1 MVVSHHKENNMSVT
15 ERIEEIR
22 RELAF
27 CERNGSI
34 GHDLAIVLRE
44 ELEFLVH
51 SKHIA

>member
-1 MVVSHHKENNMSVT
+1 MSVQD
-15 ERIEEIR
+15 RIAEIR

-44 ELEFLVH
+44 ELEFLIH
-51 SKHIA
+51 SKHLA